1 MITEAIVMGAIEAAV
16 YRDGDKVL
24 AARLS
29 SDGEELIDCTR
40 DLSLLVGS
48 MAEKRHLPQPPR
60 DREDLR
66 GHLLK
71 WSRRHR
77 ALNMLIAG
85 MDSELTNETRLSC
98 IQETEF
104 LLNQKGTANFAR
116 ARILGCPPSDD
127 ADIKTAIR
135 LSLEAKAEK
144 TLALYY
150 DLDKATKIV
159 SKCHDILREVLF
171 SKLDAEHDFQA
182 ALRNIIDIGIV
193 AEAITA
199 IVDRNSDKLT
209 TIVIDHANDADL
221 AKDIPRAAHVLTDF
235 IARLKSEFGLTAT
248 PGEKFEAART
258 EALHE
263 KRSQLITFIIDWK
276 DELAKSRSHKSRTDS
291 YEALDKVNRQKTY
304 ITGLLK
310 RRQLEQADK
319 GVLDLANSQYQT
331 GCFSHLCKSLS
342 DLGSIST
349 RMGLFDFAKRLF
361 EAAQLANDRD
371 PVPFNGYAETLR
383 QLGKPEE
390 ALAEYEKARK
400 MFPDNPVPFNGY
412 AETLRQQGKPEE
424 ALAEYG
430 KARKMFPNDP
440 VPFTGYAETLRQLG
454 KPEEA
459 LAEYEKARERFPNN
473 RVVRNAAAC
482 IQVDLK
488 RFEEA
493 RDLIAID
500 APRTIHDW
508 WDYHVFAMS
517 FLREGNREKAIKLL
531 SDGLRDIPF
540 FISRQMFETSLA
552 MAELQRG
559 NYLEAAKILD
569 PVPDNVILFPDNVI
583 LFPVRAVLH
592 AHARAALNQKDLAE
606 NDLALAEQSH
616 GSEINPLCDALRH
629 RYTLGSYAS
638 IEPDEATKARL
649 DADIYDGEF
658 ELVLR
663 MTA

>member
-127 ADIKTAIR
+127 ADIKTAIS

-390 ALAEYEKARK
+390 ALAEYEKAR
-400 MFPDNPVPFNGY
+400 
-412 AETLRQQGKPEE
+412 
-424 ALAEYG
+424 
-430 KARKMFPNDP
+430 
-440 VPFTGYAETLRQLG
+440 
-454 KPEEA
+454 
-459 LAEYEKARERFPNN
+459 ERFPNN